1 MNEILDTVIIGGGPA
16 GYTAALYAARAGLS
30 TLVIERMAPGGQMT
44 VTERIDNYPGFP
56 EGIDGGTLGDRMLA
70 CAERFGARTEYDE
83 VTSLDLTSVP
93 KRITT
98 SMGEFLAHTVI
109 LATGA
114 DPRPL
119 GLEGEQELLG
129 RGIHYCAHCDGRFY
143 KGKTVAVVGG
153 GNTALEDALYLSGL
167 ASRVYLIHRRD
178 EFRASA
184 IYQDALAG
192 ADNVTPLLSHTVTSL
207 HSERGRLT
215 EITLENKKDSSARTL
230 PLDAV
235 FVSIGR
241 TPATALVRDQI
252 TLDEGGYVIA
262 DETTRTNVGGV
273 YAIGDVRQK
282 PLRQVVTAVADGA
295 VAAHYAEQYL
305 HTL

>member
-1 MNEILDTVIIGGGPA
+1 MTQIFDTVIIGGGPA

-44 VTERIDNYPGFP
+44 VTDRIDNYPGFP
-56 EGIDGGTLGDRMLA
+56 EGIDGFTLGDRMREG
-70 CAERFGARTEYDE
+70 AERFGARTEYTE
-83 VTSLDLTSVP
+83 VTSLDLHAQP

-98 SMGEFLAHTVI
+98 PTGEFLARTVI

-119 GLEGEQELLG
+119 GLPEESTLLG

-167 ASRVYLIHRRD
+167 ASRVYLIHRRED
-178 EFRASA
+178 FRASA
-184 IYQDALAG
+184 IYQKALA
-192 ADNVTPLLSHTVTSL
+192 ATENAEPILSHTVTAL
-207 HSERGRLT
+207 HQKDGRLS
-215 EITLENKKDSSARTL
+215 EVTLTSTKDSHARPLT
-230 PLDAV
+230 LDAL

-241 TPATALVRDQI
+241 LPLTALVKDQI
-252 TLDEGGYVIA
+252 ALDESGYVIA
-262 DETTRTNVGGV
+262 DETTRTSIDGV

-282 PLRQVVTAVADGA
+282 PLRQVVTAVSDGA
-295 VAAHYAEQYL
+295 VAAHFAEQYL

>member
-1 MNEILDTVIIGGGPA
+1 MTQIFDTAIIGGGPA

-44 VTERIDNYPGFP
+44 VTDRIDNYPGFP
-56 EGIDGGTLGDRMLA
+56 EGIDGFTLGDRMREG
-70 CAERFGARTEYDE
+70 AERFGAHTEYTE
-83 VTSLDLTSVP
+83 VTSLDLHAQP
-93 KRITT
+93 KRIVTA
-98 SMGEFLAHTVI
+98 MGDFFARTVI

-119 GLEGEQELLG
+119 GLEGEQALLG

-153 GNTALEDALYLSGL
+153 GNTALEDALYLAGL
-167 ASRVYLIHRRD
+167 ASRVYLIHRRED
-178 EFRASA
+178 FRASA
-184 IYQDALAG
+184 IYQTALAK
-192 ADNVTPLLSHTVTSL
+192 ADNVEPILSHTVTAL
-207 HSERGRLT
+207 HQKDGRLT
-215 EITLENKKDSSARTL
+215 EITLDSTADATARSL
-230 PLDAV
+230 ALDAL

-241 TPATALVRDQI
+241 VPVTALVKDQLA
-252 TLDEGGYVIA
+252 LDEGGYVIA
-262 DETTRTNVGGV
+262 DETTRTSIEGV

-295 VAAHYAEQYL
+295 VAAHFAERYL